1 MKVHIL
7 QIIKELMVFNLKK
20 IFLTFFL
27 IKGYGRNEKESNI
40 NCIRNL
46 FEFLLDDEKTL
57 ILFKDSLKMSILIFF
72 IIKIKKS
79 IEI

>member
-27 IKGYGRNEKESNI
+27 MKGYGRNEKESNI